1 MVGGQP
7 YETNLMVYAWASKK
21 LIDKK
26 NRIKYYNRPF
36 FFLIPLLFGYF
47 FDTGSKSNLPSL
59 SSSLCLGKLGS
70 LWGNWDGFMPCKSQ
84 PHAGEHQTTRL
95 FWVSAGGKKSGAS
108 FPHGPRVAST
118 QQRSPHRT
126 LNDGTAVRPKTATL
140 EGSVARRP
148 PPPIADCDVDVAIS
162 NWPASSAVLPAQKS
176 YTQIYIHCRK
186 NTACVGML
194 NKEETLK

>member
-1 MVGGQP
+1 MQIPTSCRRTSDDKTFLGFRRGEKERCIISP
-7 YETNLMVYAWASKK
+7 RPAS
-21 LIDKK
+21 
-26 NRIKYYNRPF
+26 RINATALPPIEHSMMEQRFVPRP
-36 FFLIPLLFGYF
+36 P
-47 FDTGSKSNLPSL
+47 P
-59 SSSLCLGKLGS
+59 
-70 LWGNWDGFMPCKSQ
+70 
-84 PHAGEHQTTRL
+84 
-95 FWVSAGGKKSGAS
+95 
-108 FPHGPRVAST
+108 
-118 QQRSPHRT
+118 
-126 LNDGTAVRPKTATL
+126 L

>member
-1 MVGGQP
+1 MTPDPRVIFPLSLPLSVLVNLGLCG
-7 YETNLMVYAWASKK
+7 ETGTGSCLANPNLMQEN
-21 LIDKK
+21 IRRQD
-26 NRIKYYNRPF
+26 F
-36 FFLIPLLFGYF
+36 F
-47 FDTGSKSNLPSL
+47 
-59 SSSLCLGKLGS
+59 
-70 LWGNWDGFMPCKSQ
+70 GFPQ
-84 PHAGEHQTTRL
+84 
-95 FWVSAGGKKSGAS
+95 GGKRAVHH
-108 FPHGPRVAST
+108 FPTARESH
-118 QQRSPHRT
+118 QRNSAPPHRT